1 MAKGMDNASTVR
13 DLDQPAFG
21 FDPVAPAEKAA
32 LVERQPTN
40 DQLPPVP
47 ANGLAPSL
55 EKRRLQAYLAMVA
68 ADAIGIIVSFAL
80 VSLVYLG
87 RDGNLARMHGGLQ
100 AAYLL
105 LPLFL
110 TIALYNGTYS
120 RSTLTDWRKAGGKAF
135 VSLLVSAA
143 LLNFFAF
150 FAKMNADFS
159 RVVFTAGLGVTTIY
173 MIAYRVVLA
182 QWLTARW
189 GPGAANRLVILAGG
203 PRFTMPHAIHV
214 DAAEHGLKPDISDP
228 AALDRLAKYLRNMDF
243 VLVSSSDED
252 RLAWSE
258 VLKGTGVQGELIDE
272 NSHDIG
278 ALGVVHHEDVNQSA
292 LLVSTGQLGMR
303 ARALKRVFDLALTVP
318 ALLLLSPL
326 LLLVALVIKLQDGG
340 PVFFLQRRMGRGN
353 HFFDIYKFRSM
364 RVEKADASGV
374 VSASRD
380 DDRITPFGRFIRR
393 TSIDELPQ
401 LINVLKGDMSL
412 VGPRPHALGSKAGTK
427 LFWQVDRKYW
437 QRHGLRPGITG
448 LAQVRGYRGA
458 TDEESDLANR
468 LQADLEYMQG
478 WNLWRDISILLRTAS
493 VVMHDRAY

>member
-1 MAKGMDNASTVR
+1 MVTDMESVPTAIN
-13 DLDQPAFG
+13 LDQPEFG
-21 FDPVAPAEKAA
+21 FDTAVPEDKVAPVKSAP
-32 LVERQPTN
+32 RH
-40 DQLPPVP
+40 DDLPSAP
-47 ANGLAPSL
+47 ANGLVPSL

-68 ADAIGIIVSFAL
+68 ADAIGIILSFAL
-80 VSLVYLG
+80 VALVYLG
-87 RDGNLARMHGGLQ
+87 RDGNLARVHGGLQ

-120 RSTLTDWRKAGGKAF
+120 RSTLTDWRKGCGKAI

-150 FAKMNADFS
+150 FAKMNAEFS
-159 RVVFTAGLGVTTIY
+159 RVVFTVGLGVTTVY
-173 MIAYRVVLA
+173 MVGYRLA
-182 QWLTARW
+182 FSRWLTARW
-189 GPGAANRLVILAGG
+189 GAGASNRLVILAGG
-203 PRFTMPHAIHV
+203 PRFTLPDALHV
-214 DAAEHGLKPDISDP
+214 DAAEHGLTPDIDDP
-228 AALDRLAKYLRNMDF
+228 DSLDRLAKYLRNMDF
-243 VLVSSSDED
+243 VLVSSTGDD

-272 NSHDIG
+272 NSRNIG
-278 ALGVVHHEDVNQSA
+278 ALGVVHHEEVNQSA

-303 ARALKRVFDLALTVP
+303 ARVLKRAFDLALTIP

-326 LLLVALVIKLQDGG
+326 LLLVALAIKLQDGG

-364 RVEKADASGV
+364 RQEEADASGQ

-380 DDRITPFGRFIRR
+380 DDRITPIGRLIRR

-493 VVMHDRAY
+493 VVIHDRAY